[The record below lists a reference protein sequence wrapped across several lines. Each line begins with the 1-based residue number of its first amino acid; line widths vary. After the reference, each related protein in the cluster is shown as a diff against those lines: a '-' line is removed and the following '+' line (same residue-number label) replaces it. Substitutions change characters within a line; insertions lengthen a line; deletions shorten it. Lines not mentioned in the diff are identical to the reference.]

1 MAILHRFY
9 CNVKCDVAQM
19 SILGVSTC
27 FEILKW
33 WSGFEMIILA
43 LKQKILLEDSVL
55 IKKSP
60 ASMVAMT
67 LSI

>member
-1 MAILHRFY
+1 
-9 CNVKCDVAQM
+9 
-19 SILGVSTC
+19 
-27 FEILKW
+27 
-33 WSGFEMIILA
+33 MIILA
-43 LKQKILLEDSVL
+43 LKEKILLEDSVL